1 MRFPFIGSMDVDSDL
16 PAEPSDWSEHINK
29 CMRIEENSQVDTSPN
44 AFNFDDESTFYR
56 PEGGEHLKRSKPGD
70 LRDPNGIVQQ
80 SPVLTRRVTLR
91 RSSRNDAQ
99 PKFLREDESPYFL
112 PTEAYVED
120 YGITFKT
127 KFLYNWP
134 TTLNYFWC

>member
-1 MRFPFIGSMDVDSDL
+1 MDVDSDL
-16 PAEPSDWSEHINK
+16 PEASDWNEPTKK
-29 CMRIEENSQVDTSPN
+29 CMRIEEIPKVDTSPN
-44 AFNFDDESTFYR
+44 AFNFDDESTSYR

-80 SPVLTRRVTLR
+80 PPVLTRRATLR

-99 PKFLREDESPYFL
+99 PKFLRDDESPYFL
-112 PTEAYVED
+112 PTETYVED

-127 KFLYNWP
+127 KF
-134 TTLNYFWC
+134 